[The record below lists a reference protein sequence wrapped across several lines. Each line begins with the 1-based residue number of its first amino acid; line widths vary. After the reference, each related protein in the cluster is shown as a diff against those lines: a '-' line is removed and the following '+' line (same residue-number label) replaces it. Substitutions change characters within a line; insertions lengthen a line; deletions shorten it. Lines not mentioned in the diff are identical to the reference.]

1 MNVDEIKNGDIIA
14 YETDELLWLIIFH
27 SPYEPYEDCLHY
39 HALLTQDNE
48 LFICGTCFVLD
59 YDQIRCATDE
69 EKQDIF
75 NAIEKDGYE
84 WDSENKKIVKK
95 V

>member
-27 SPYEPYEDCLHY
+27 SPYEPYEGCLHY

-69 EKQDIF
+69 EKQDI
-75 NAIEKDGYE
+75 
-84 WDSENKKIVKK
+84 STQLKKMGMNGILRTKK
-95 V
+95 L